1 MTATRWQGTGVALVT
16 PFDHQLRVDWAG
28 LARLLAHVAAAD
40 VDYLVVQGTTGEAA
54 TTTPQEKREILHFI
68 QEHNTRQLPIVYGL
82 GGNATQ
88 LMAEEMAH
96 TDWTGVAAILLG
108 SPYYNK
114 PSQEGLYRHYQA
126 LATAAPIPILL
137 YNVPSRTGVNLAAAT
152 TLRLFEETRIVG
164 IKEASD
170 NFVQCIQIAQ
180 GAPSDCALIAGD
192 DILALP
198 MLSIGAVGVISALA
212 NAFPTQVAQMT
223 RAALAQDYG
232 QARAH
237 QRLLLAWQELMHTG
251 GNPGVVKYMLSAL
264 KICAPYVRAPLSD
277 IPRPIARKIDL
288 LAASYLRSPAKPI
301 PLPYSGHTQA

>member
-88 LMAEEMAH
+88 FMAEEMAH

-126 LATAAPIPILL
+126 LAAAAPIPILL

-152 TLRLFEETRIVG
+152 TLQLFEEARIVG

-180 GAPSDCALIAGD
+180 SAPSDCALIAGD

-212 NAFPTQVAQMT
+212 NAFPAQVAQMT
-223 RAALAQDYG
+223 RAALAQDYR
-232 QARAH
+232 QARTH

-251 GNPGVVKYMLSAL
+251 GNPSVVKYMLSAL
-264 KICAPYVRAPLSD
+264 KICAPYVRAPLAD

-288 LAASYLRSPAKPI
+288 LADSYLRTHKPI
-301 PLPYSGHTQA
+301 PLPDSGHTQA